1 MEGGECRN
9 RALIVD
15 KLVALVNGTH
25 DYTDRYKEYN
35 ASSEKWE
42 MSNRMAEM
50 IFKQSMLAG
59 TREAILDKK
68 DGKEL
73 ELRCS

>member
-1 MEGGECRN
+1 
-9 RALIVD
+9 
-15 KLVALVNGTH
+15 
-25 DYTDRYKEYN
+25 
-35 ASSEKWE
+35 
-42 MSNRMAEM
+42 M

-73 ELRCS
+73 ELRCSWI